1 MMYTVNM
8 TDAEIRRILRKKRK
22 QKLLKRRLIAL
33 AVALVIAVGGGMLAG
48 RALGNRS
55 YANEIKSIVN
65 VIGDKPIIK
74 AAAGQ
79 LGNKGGEPFWS
90 WYGFDHR
97 EDWCALFV
105 SWCENECGYLDSG
118 VAPKFALVS
127 DGADWFVLRDQWR
140 LMGDTPEPGDL
151 IFFDW
156 DQDGGRDHVGI
167 VTAVVD
173 DQVFTIE
180 GNSSDLCRQ
189 KRYFLDDPAI
199 YGYGVIKE

>member
-90 WYGFDHR
+90 WYGFNGHVS
-97 EDWCALFV
+97 WCACFV
-105 SWCENECGYLDSG
+105 SWCADQCGYIKAG
-118 VAPKFALVS
+118 VMPKFSWVD
-127 DGADWFVLRDQWR
+127 DGVQWFKNRHQWQKR
-140 LMGDTPEPGDL
+140 SYKPAPGDI

-156 DQDGGRDHVGI
+156 ECDGSVSHVGI
-167 VTAVVD
+167 VESCDGRTVH
-173 DQVFTIE
+173 TIE
-180 GNSSDLCRQ
+180 GNSGDACKRQ
-189 KRYFLDDPAI
+189 SYSVGSSVIF
-199 YGYGVIKE
+199 GYGIPKY